1 MKPVIARENSLF
13 PIVILCLISELCF
26 LFLSNDSSEGSSPN
40 HLSENKVS
48 VFQIEPDQRGG
59 KAYKLTYLVQV
70 PIDVYWKFKTDFNN
84 EFLVSNKY
92 IREHHFIS
100 STDDKAVT
108 EDKYANAPDVFFR
121 WETTMFQDIH
131 KLEFVLLNPAQCGQ
145 NFHYGFIELE
155 PVAEGTMVTQVAYF
169 DFWGASLWADYPWGG
184 GMVDFLTYTAKW
196 EQGIVLNL
204 KNRYTDESSK
214 QRGGV
219 WQSSGG

>member
-1 MKPVIARENSLF
+1 MKPVMARVRFLF
-13 PIVILCLISELCF
+13 PILILFLITELWL
-26 LFLSNDSSEGSSPN
+26 LFLSYDSSEGSPN
-40 HLSENKVS
+40 QLSENKVS
-48 VFQIEPDQRGG
+48 VYQIKPDQRGG

-108 EDKYANAPDVFFR
+108 EDKYANTPDVFFR
-121 WETTMFQDIH
+121 WETTMYPDIH

-145 NFHYGFIELE
+145 NFHYGFIQLE
-155 PVAEGTMVTQVAYF
+155 SVAEGTMVTQVAYF

-196 EQGIVLNL
+196 EQAIVLDL

-214 QRGGV
+214 QRGEV

>member
-59 KAYKLTYLVQV
+59 KAYKLRYLVQV
-70 PIDVYWKFKTDFNN
+70 PIDVYWKFKTDFDND
-84 EFLVSNKY
+84 FLVRNKY

-100 STDDKAVT
+100 RSGDKAIT
-108 EDKYANAPDVFFR
+108 EDKYANAQDVFFR
-121 WETTMFQDIH
+121 WETTMFQDIY

-145 NFHYGFIELE
+145 NFHYGFIQMES
-155 PVAEGTMVTQVAYF
+155 VAEGTRVTQVAYF

-184 GMVDFLTYTAKW
+184 GMEDFLTYTAQW
-196 EQGIVLNL
+196 EQKLVLNI
-204 KNRYTDESSK
+204 KSRYTGESSK
-214 QRGGV
+214 QRE
-219 WQSSGG
+219 